1 MRTEREELIKRWQA
15 GSRARS
21 NQNVG
26 PPTKN
31 DENVVCYPRNRVS
44 CQGEQAGLGR
54 AAGHNG
60 FSFSLESLPPLACMM
75 RARSITRTVVCDLDG
90 GRNFYNLSLDNEG
103 ILGSFVRSFKAGEN
117 TKEAP

>member
-1 MRTEREELIKRWQA
+1 MLFVIPVIVFHARESKLAW
-15 GSRARS
+15 GARLATMAS
-21 NQNVG
+21 
-26 PPTKN
+26 P
-31 DENVVCYPRNRVS
+31 
-44 CQGEQAGLGR
+44 
-54 AAGHNG
+54 
-60 FSFSLESLPPLACMM
+60 FSLESLPPLACMM